1 MKKKA
6 IPVIVALILIVILGA
21 VVVGGYLLE
30 RFSYSD
36 ERMDLE
42 EYFGVEGDRLAI
54 VLQDEVLEEQALM
67 RDGRCYFTLAQVQE
81 LFNEAFYGD
90 DGEQLLLLTTA
101 TDTVKVRYGAKQY
114 ENAAGTVTTDYLI
127 CFQEGEQLYVAV
139 DYVKLFANF
148 SFEIFPYCVQID
160 NQWGD
165 RVEAPATKA
174 TAVRV
179 LGGIKSDILVD
190 VAEGEALE
198 ILDRMETWCKVKT
211 AQSVIGYV
219 ENKHLGPES
228 IVSEQPITDYVPEE
242 YTSVSLPERVSLGWH
257 SIGGS
262 GGNQT
267 LDSMVSGTTGMNVIA
282 PTWFS
287 MCDDEG
293 NIRSFGS
300 RDYVDKAHRY
310 GLQVWG
316 VLDNF
321 NYANENDT
329 SIDEYAV
336 LSSTTKRQRLI
347 DNVMTQAENLG
358 LDGINLDFEQINSAA
373 STHYV
378 QFLREISVECRKRGL
393 VLSIDNYVPFNFNSY
408 YRLDI
413 QGQLADYVIIMG
425 YDEHWHGSGDPGSV
439 ASIGYVTGGLERTL
453 EQVPA
458 KKVVNALPF
467 YTILWKTEGAQVTDE
482 YVTMRNQASLIA
494 SKKLETVWD
503 EETCQNYAEWTEEGI
518 TYRIWLEDAQSIMAK
533 LNVMISKNIGGV
545 AVWRLGYEDKSIWS
559 LLSTYSSLPFTDTAQ

>member
-6 IPVIVALILIVILGA
+6 IPVIVALILIVILGV

-30 RFSYSD
+30 RFSYSE
-36 ERMDLE
+36 ERMDLG
-42 EYFGVEGDRLAI
+42 EYFGSQGEYLTI
-54 VLQDEVLEEQALM
+54 VLQDELLEEQALV
-67 RDGRCYFTLAQVQE
+67 RDGRCYFTLHQVQE
-81 LFNEAFYGD
+81 LFQEGFYAD
-90 DGEQLLLLTTA
+90 EGEQLLLFTSA
-101 TDTVKVRYGAKQY
+101 TDTTKVRFGEKQY
-114 ENAAGTVTTDYLI
+114 ENAAGAVTADYVI
-127 CFQEGEQLYVAV
+127 CFREGEQVYVAA
-139 DYVKLFANF
+139 DYVKQYANF
-148 SFEIFPYCVQID
+148 SFEIFPYCVQIY
-160 NQWGD
+160 NQWGE
-165 RVEAPATKA
+165 RVEAPALKA

-179 LGGIKSDILVD
+179 LGGIKSAILAD
-190 VAEGEALE
+190 VAEGETLE

-211 AQSVIGYV
+211 SQSIIGYV
-219 ENKHLGPES
+219 ENKHLGTES
-228 IVSEQPITDYVPEE
+228 IVTERPVTDYVPEE
-242 YTSVSLPERVSLGWH
+242 YTGLSLPERVSLGWH
-257 SIGGS
+257 SIGGV
-262 GGNQT
+262 GGNQS

-287 MCDDEG
+287 MCDNDG

-321 NYANENDT
+321 NYANENDV

-336 LSSTTKRQRLI
+336 LSSTAKRQRLI
-347 DNVMTQAENLG
+347 ENVMSLAKNLD
-358 LDGINLDFEQINSAA
+358 LDGINLDFEQINSAV

-378 QFLREISVECRKRGL
+378 QFLRELSVACRKDGL
-393 VLSIDNYVPFNFNSY
+393 ILSIDNYVPFNFNSY

-413 QGQLADYVIIMG
+413 QGQVADYVIIMG

-458 KKVVNALPF
+458 HKVVNALPF
-467 YTILWKTEGAQVTDE
+467 YTILWKTEGAEVTDE
-482 YVTMRNQASLIA
+482 YVTMRNQAALIA
-494 SKKLETVWD
+494 SKKLETSWN
-503 EETCQNYAEWTEEGI
+503 EEACQNYAEWTEDGV
-518 TYRIWLEDAQSIMAK
+518 TYRIWFEDAQSIMAK
-533 LNVMISKNIGGV
+533 LNVMIAKDIGGV

-559 LLSTYSSLPFTDTAQ
+559 LLSTYSKLPLTNTAQ

>member
-6 IPVIVALILIVILGA
+6 IPVIVALILIVILGV

-36 ERMDLE
+36 ERMELS

-54 VLQDEVLEEQALM
+54 VLQDEVLEEQALV
-67 RDGRCYFTLAQVQE
+67 REGRCYLTLNQVQD
-81 LFNEAFYGD
+81 LLNEAFYGD
-90 DGEQLLLLTTA
+90 DGEQLLLFTTA
-101 TDTVKVRYGAKQY
+101 TDIIKTRYGEKQY
-114 ENAAGTVTTDYLI
+114 ENATGVIDTDYVI
-127 CFQEGEQLYVAV
+127 CFQEGDQLYVAV
-139 DYVKLFANF
+139 DYVKQYANF
-148 SFEIFPYCVQID
+148 SVQVFPYCVQIY
-160 NQWGD
+160 NQWD
-165 RVEAPATKA
+165 ERTEAPAIKA

-179 LGGIKSDILVD
+179 LGGIKSEILAD
-190 VAEGEALE
+190 VAEGEVLE
-198 ILDRMETWCKVKT
+198 ILERMETWCKVKT
-211 AQSVIGYV
+211 SQSIIGYV

-228 IVSEQPITDYVPEE
+228 VVTEQPVTDYVPEE
-242 YTSVSLPERVSLGWH
+242 YTGISLPERVSLGWH
-257 SIGGS
+257 SIGGVA
-262 GGNQT
+262 GNQT

-287 MCDDEG
+287 MSDNDG

-336 LSSTTKRQRLI
+336 LSSTTKRQHLI
-347 DNVMTQAENLG
+347 DNVMAQAESLG
-358 LDGINLDFEQINSAA
+358 LDGINLDFEQINSAV
-373 STHYV
+373 SNHYV
-378 QFLREISVECRKRGL
+378 QFLREMSVACRKAGV

-413 QGQLADYVIIMG
+413 QGQVADYVIIMG

-458 KKVVNALPF
+458 HKVVNALPF
-467 YTILWKTEGAQVTDE
+467 YTI
-482 YVTMRNQASLIA
+482 
-494 SKKLETVWD
+494 
-503 EETCQNYAEWTEEGI
+503 
-518 TYRIWLEDAQSIMAK
+518 
-533 LNVMISKNIGGV
+533 
-545 AVWRLGYEDKSIWS
+545 
-559 LLSTYSSLPFTDTAQ
+559 